1 MKKNQVFEELVEVL
15 SKKYEFISREE
26 CKDVNGQPRGEQC
39 RLKCN
44 VLVDGYNFPLVV
56 VVDHYYRSGMVL
68 SFVGEY
74 NCGYPMA
81 DFDDNDY
88 VRIIH
93 EVTGL
98 PEKICCSMLPL
109 VKEKMED
116 VSERLEEYLAE
127 FIEASK
133 HV

>member
-1 MKKNQVFEELVEVL
+1 
-15 SKKYEFISREE
+15 
-26 CKDVNGQPRGEQC
+26 
-39 RLKCN
+39 
-44 VLVDGYNFPLVV
+44 
-56 VVDHYYRSGMVL
+56 
-68 SFVGEY
+68 
-74 NCGYPMA
+74 MA

-98 PEKICCSMLPL
+98 PEEICCSMLPL